1 MYIFHQTSQYLAHW
15 NAKIL
20 PSALMPYI
28 FYHEV
33 YSKSDIQLDNAFI
46 LVLKQIIRMPG
57 AVLVLVRS
65 HYITC

>member
-20 PSALMPYI
+20 LSALMPYI